1 MKSRHNGNHG
11 HHGFTLIE
19 LMITVAIVAILAA
32 IAYPSYVE
40 QVARSR
46 RGDAQSALLETAQWI
61 ERQYT
66 VTNAYNKFYKGT
78 PPVLTDLVTAELPAL
93 KPKAA
98 EAYTLSFGDKAGANT
113 APTEAVFTLRM
124 VPKAAMANDKCGT
137 LTLKSTGEKDI
148 SGTTG
153 GASVATC
160 WDR

>member
-1 MKSRHNGNHG
+1 MNTRHLGK
-11 HHGFTLIE
+11 GFTLIE

-46 RGDAQSALLETAQWI
+46 RADGQTALLEAAQWI

-66 VTNAYNKFYKGT
+66 FSNAYNLLADGT
-78 PPVLTDLVTAELPAL
+78 TAMTTSALPAL
-93 KPKAA
+93 KPKTA
-98 EAYTLSFGDKAGANT
+98 EIYTLSFGTTTAAATPTAAGYSLRIV
-113 APTEAVFTLRM
+113 PTGG
-124 VPKAAMANDKCGT
+124 MANDKCGT
-137 LTLKSTGEKDI
+137 MTLTNTGAKGV

>member
-1 MKSRHNGNHG
+1 MNTRHRSK
-11 HHGFTLIE
+11 GFTLIE

-46 RGDAQSALLETAQWI
+46 RADGQAALLEAAQWI

-66 VTNAYNKFYKGT
+66 FSNAYNLLADGT
-78 PPVLTDLVTAELPAL
+78 TAMTTSALPAL
-93 KPKAA
+93 KAKTA
-98 EAYTLSFGDKAGANT
+98 EVYTLSFGTTTAAAAPTAGAYSLRIV
-113 APTEAVFTLRM
+113 PTGG
-124 VPKAAMANDKCGT
+124 MANDKCGT
-137 LTLKSTGEKDI
+137 LALSSTGAKSV
-148 SGTTG
+148 SGSTG

>member
-1 MKSRHNGNHG
+1 MKSRHTGN
-11 HHGFTLIE
+11 HGFTLIE

-46 RGDAQSALLETAQWI
+46 RADGQSALLETAQWI

-66 VTNAYNKFYKGT
+66 ISNAYNLKGDGT
-78 PPVLTDLVTAELPAL
+78 ALDAAALPPLKAKTAEI
-93 KPKAA
+93 
-98 EAYTLSFGDKAGANT
+98 YTLSFGTTTAATTPTDKIYSLRLVPTGAMT
-113 APTEAVFTLRM
+113 
-124 VPKAAMANDKCGT
+124 NDKCGT
-137 LTLKSTGEKDI
+137 LALTNTGLKSV

>member
-1 MKSRHNGNHG
+1 MNSRHLGK
-11 HHGFTLIE
+11 GFTLIE

-32 IAYPSYVE
+32 IAYPSYLE

-46 RGDAQSALLETAQWI
+46 RADGQSALLEAAQWV

-66 VTNAYNKFYKGT
+66 FSNAYNLQADGA
-78 PPVLTDLVTAELPAL
+78 TALNTAALPAL
-93 KPKAA
+93 KPKTA
-98 EAYTLSFGDKAGANT
+98 EIYGLSFGTTAAAAAPTAGAYSLRVV
-113 APTEAVFTLRM
+113 PTG
-124 VPKAAMANDKCGT
+124 AMTNDKCGILT
-137 LTLKSTGEKDI
+137 LTNTGLKGV

>member
-1 MKSRHNGNHG
+1 MNSRHPG
-11 HHGFTLIE
+11 HRGFTLIE

-32 IAYPSYVE
+32 IAYPSYLE

-46 RGDAQSALLETAQWI
+46 RADGQAALLEAAQWV

-66 VTNAYNKFYKGT
+66 FSNAYNLLADGT
-78 PPVLTDLVTAELPAL
+78 TAMATSALPAM
-93 KPKAA
+93 KNPKTANF
-98 EAYTLSFGDKAGANT
+98 YTLSFGTTT
-113 APTEAVFTLRM
+113 AADTPTAIAYSLRI
-124 VPKAAMANDKCGT
+124 VPTGPMTSDKCGT
-137 LTLKSTGEKDI
+137 MALSNTGAKSV